1 MSVDISLMCKS
12 HDYKLV
18 DQTTNTF
25 KTSSWR
31 LSKQRAT
38 KLIGGNVTL
47 TESRNSPA
55 YLGGKVVDVIPNGT
69 SRFDIIFEANKS
81 YTGNTAA
88 VNHPGWGNGRAVCFI
103 HNS

>member
-1 MSVDISLMCKS
+1 MSVNVSLMCKS

-25 KTSSWR
+25 RTSSWR
-31 LSKQRAT
+31 LSKQKAT

-55 YLGGKVVDVIPNGT
+55 YLGGKIVDVVSKGE
-69 SRFDIIFEANKS
+69 SRFDIIFEAQKAYS
-81 YTGNTAA
+81 GNTES

-103 HNS
+103 QNS